1 MESDVEAVDPEVS
14 KADAREEWFEE
25 ELEPRCLVFK
35 EGLGSSKIFGILW
48 GSLIMERILVVKIW
62 EPAEVVPEASVLG
75 KLHNN
80 IHL

>member
-35 EGLGSSKIFGILW
+35 EGLQSVGFFGILW
-48 GSLIMERILVVKIW
+48 GSSIMGKISVVKIW
-62 EPAEVVPEASVLG
+62 EPAEVVPEAAVLG

>member
-14 KADAREEWFEE
+14 KAEAREEWFEE

-35 EGLGSSKIFGILW
+35 EGLGSRFGIFW
-48 GSLIMERILVVKIW
+48 GSSITERILIVKIW

>member
-1 MESDVEAVDPEVS
+1 MEIDVEAVDPEVS

-35 EGLGSSKIFGILW
+35 EGLGFGILW
-48 GSLIMERILVVKIW
+48 GSSIMERILVVKIW
-62 EPAEVVPEASVLG
+62 EPAEVVPEAAVLG